1 MRKLAV
7 NARMAWATKPKQ
19 PGTTLRERIVEE
31 PVPSPLEDF
40 ADLGGEVRVVLAA
53 ERRVVMMASTR
64 RIAPHSHVKMST
76 P

>member
-7 NARMAWATKPKQ
+7 NARIAWATKPKQ

-40 ADLGGEVRVVLAA
+40 ADFWVVNITKKLQ
-53 ERRVVMMASTR
+53 RST
-64 RIAPHSHVKMST
+64 T
-76 P
+76 